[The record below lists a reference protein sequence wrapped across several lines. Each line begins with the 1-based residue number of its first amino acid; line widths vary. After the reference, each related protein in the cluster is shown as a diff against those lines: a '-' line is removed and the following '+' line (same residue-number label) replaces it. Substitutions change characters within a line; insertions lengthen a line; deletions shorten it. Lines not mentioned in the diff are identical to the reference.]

1 MTHIGIVG
9 AGVAGLHLGL
19 YLRQQGIETTIYAEK
34 NAEQQFAGRIPAL
47 VARVGHTRER
57 ERQLGVN
64 HWDGGH
70 SEFNTL
76 NFHIPGEHPMSFTG
90 HSVEPMIAVDMR
102 IYLGRL
108 QEDFA
113 ARGGHIVVG
122 LTKAS
127 DLEALSEKHDLLLV
141 ATGRGGIN
149 ELFPVIEEDSPYTQP
164 QRWISMGLF
173 HGVRNIE
180 MNGWV
185 TFAPGQGE
193 IFEFPIYS
201 FGTNTTGLGIEAV
214 PGSAFDAWA
223 HLRYEDDPQRF
234 NTELLELL
242 REYAPNTY
250 SRIDPEKFGLIRS
263 LDLMQGGVTP
273 AVRKGYATLPNG
285 KQVIAIGDAHF
296 ANDPITG
303 QGANTAS
310 RMAFLIGEEISNNQV
325 FDEEFARRIEQRVRA
340 YAGPIAKWSN
350 AMLGQPEQHMIDLMV
365 AAAQNQGVA
374 NEFARFFEKA
384 NEAWDAFGSPEGAA
398 ALMKQHGYEP
408 APAPEELV
416 AA

>member
-19 YLRQQGIETTIYAEK
+19 YLRQQGIETTLYAEK
-34 NAEQQFAGRIPAL
+34 SAEQQFASRIPAL

-76 NFHIPGEHPMSFTG
+76 NFYIPGEHPMSFVG

-122 LTKAS
+122 PTKAS
-127 DLEALSEKHDLLLV
+127 DLEALTEKHDLVLV
-141 ATGRGGIN
+141 ATGRGGIT

-173 HGVRNIE
+173 TGVRNVE
-180 MNGWV
+180 MNGSV
-185 TFAPGQGE
+185 TFAPGMGE

-201 FGTNTTGLGIEAV
+201 FAPNTTGLGIEAV
-214 PGSAFDAWA
+214 PGSAFDTWA
-223 HLRYEDDPQRF
+223 HMRYEDDPQLF
-234 NTELLELL
+234 NSTLLDLL

-250 SRIDPEKFGLIRS
+250 SRIDPEKFGLTRP

-273 AVRKGYATLPNG
+273 AVRHGYARLANG
-285 KQVIAIGDAHF
+285 KHVIAIGDAHIG
-296 ANDPITG
+296 NDPITG

-325 FDEEFARRIEQRVRA
+325 FDEEFCRRIEQRVRA

-350 AMLGQPEQHMIDLMV
+350 AMLGEPTPHMIDLMV
-365 AAAQNQGVA
+365 AAAQNQSVA
-374 NEFARFFEKA
+374 DEFARFFEKA

-398 ALMKQHGYEP
+398 AFLERNGWQP
-408 APAPEELV
+408 AAEMQV
-416 AA
+416 AVA